1 MQCFNHPTEAIGI
14 CKHCQRALCPDCC
27 TDLNDGLACKGA
39 HEAEVT
45 HLNTLIQNTKKSYSS
60 SPRASLFGPI
70 FNIFIGISFLG
81 FGIKNGSEP
90 FLMTLG
96 AGFII
101 FGLAIIAYNTKYF
114 KKITTN
120 YDA

>member
-1 MQCFNHPTEAIGI
+1 
-14 CKHCQRALCPDCC
+14 
-27 TDLNDGLACKGA
+27 
-39 HEAEVT
+39 
-45 HLNTLIQNTKKSYSS
+45 
-60 SPRASLFGPI
+60 
-70 FNIFIGISFLG
+70 
-81 FGIKNGSEP
+81 
-90 FLMTLG
+90 MTLG